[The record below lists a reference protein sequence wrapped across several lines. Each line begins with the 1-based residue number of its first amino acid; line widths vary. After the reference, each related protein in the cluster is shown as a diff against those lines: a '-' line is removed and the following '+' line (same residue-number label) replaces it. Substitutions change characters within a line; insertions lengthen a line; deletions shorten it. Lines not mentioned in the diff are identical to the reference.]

1 MLEMMLQI
9 LIKFDPPPPFWQWFS
24 FALLHQREWIMN
36 GVLSFYV
43 EEWTNPIMFP
53 FDGKVNLVSKVVK
66 IQVYF
71 PSKIILV
78 LFSLTVLDKFDM
90 IKIKLLYKD
99 QINIENLG
107 KQHLGTIFW
116 TFSKFYINL
125 K

>member
-1 MLEMMLQI
+1 
-9 LIKFDPPPPFWQWFS
+9 
-24 FALLHQREWIMN
+24 
-36 GVLSFYV
+36 
-43 EEWTNPIMFP
+43 MFP

-99 QINIENLG
+99 Q
-107 KQHLGTIFW
+107 KYRVDWMAFYYW
-116 TFSKFYINL
+116 CSK
-125 K
+125 

>member
-1 MLEMMLQI
+1 
-9 LIKFDPPPPFWQWFS
+9 
-24 FALLHQREWIMN
+24 
-36 GVLSFYV
+36 
-43 EEWTNPIMFP
+43 MFP

-107 KQHLGTIFW
+107 KQHLGTIF
-116 TFSKFYINL
+116 
-125 K
+125 